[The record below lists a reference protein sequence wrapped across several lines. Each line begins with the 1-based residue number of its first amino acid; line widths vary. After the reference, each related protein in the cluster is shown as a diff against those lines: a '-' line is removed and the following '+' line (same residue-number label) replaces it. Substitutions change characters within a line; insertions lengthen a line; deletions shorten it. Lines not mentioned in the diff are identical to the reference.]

1 MNAAHIH
8 LVVNHLPLFSALF
21 GGALLA
27 WGLFRNQPA
36 LKAAG
41 LVLGVVAGLG
51 GVVAAQSGE
60 RAEDVIEAYANVDE
74 RALEA
79 HEEAAELTQLG
90 AVALGLISL
99 MGLVIPADRAR
110 LRQLTERGALL
121 LFLVVFAMVARTA
134 SLGGPIRHPEITDS
148 TPLMNAGTQGAED
161 EHE

>member
-1 MNAAHIH
+1 MNAAHFH

-36 LKAAG
+36 LKAAF
-41 LVLGVVAGLG
+41 
-51 GVVAAQSGE
+51 
-60 RAEDVIEAYANVDE
+60 ANVDE

-99 MGLVIPADRAR
+99 MGLMIPGDRAR

-148 TPLMNAGTQGAED
+148 TPLMGADIQGAED